1 MPFRAMPSQTTPLVN
16 KILLLSSLNIHTKLY
31 KDVIFIVSFSLSFS
45 LWAEVAVEPLRIWE
59 VLVPYLSS

>member
-16 KILLLSSLNIHTKLY
+16 KILLLSSLNIHTKHY